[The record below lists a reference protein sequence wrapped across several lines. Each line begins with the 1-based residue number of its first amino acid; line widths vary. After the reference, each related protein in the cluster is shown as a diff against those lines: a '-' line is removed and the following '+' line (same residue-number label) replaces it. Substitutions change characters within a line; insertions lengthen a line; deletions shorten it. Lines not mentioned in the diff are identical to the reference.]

1 MTYQN
6 LILNRFGPNGL
17 VAYNTIDYQLCDTG
31 AYHIYDMKLPAHLYE
46 NQKIMKYLYQFRMG
60 FKFVFFLFKMLLLEY
75 LNNQFNTII
84 MMRKKKYSGIDDKT
98 LENMKR
104 YYKLENHD
112 ELLQFIKKNNILR
125 GDDEHDK
132 RR

>member
-1 MTYQN
+1 MNTY
-6 LILNRFGPNGL
+6 
-17 VAYNTIDYQLCDTG
+17 
-31 AYHIYDMKLPAHLYE
+31 
-46 NQKIMKYLYQFRMG
+46 
-60 FKFVFFLFKMLLLEY
+60 FLLKCLLLEY
-75 LNNQFNTII
+75 INSQFNTII
-84 MMRKKKYSGIDDKT
+84 MVNNKKYSSIDDKT

-125 GDDEHDK
+125 EDDEHDK

>member
-1 MTYQN
+1 M
-6 LILNRFGPNGL
+6 
-17 VAYNTIDYQLCDTG
+17 V
-31 AYHIYDMKLPAHLYE
+31 
-46 NQKIMKYLYQFRMG
+46 
-60 FKFVFFLFKMLLLEY
+60 
-75 LNNQFNTII
+75 NN
-84 MMRKKKYSGIDDKT
+84 KKYSSIDDKI

-125 GDDEHDK
+125 EDDEHDK

>member
-1 MTYQN
+1 LNTY
-6 LILNRFGPNGL
+6 
-17 VAYNTIDYQLCDTG
+17 
-31 AYHIYDMKLPAHLYE
+31 
-46 NQKIMKYLYQFRMG
+46 
-60 FKFVFFLFKMLLLEY
+60 FLLKCLLLEY
-75 LNNQFNTII
+75 INSQFNTII
-84 MMRKKKYSGIDDKT
+84 MVNNKKYSRIDDKA

-125 GDDEHDK
+125 EDDEHDK

>member
-1 MTYQN
+1 
-6 LILNRFGPNGL
+6 
-17 VAYNTIDYQLCDTG
+17 
-31 AYHIYDMKLPAHLYE
+31 
-46 NQKIMKYLYQFRMG
+46 
-60 FKFVFFLFKMLLLEY
+60 MLLLEY

-112 ELLQFIKKNNILR
+112 ESLQFIKKNNVLR

>member
-1 MTYQN
+1 
-6 LILNRFGPNGL
+6 
-17 VAYNTIDYQLCDTG
+17 
-31 AYHIYDMKLPAHLYE
+31 
-46 NQKIMKYLYQFRMG
+46 
-60 FKFVFFLFKMLLLEY
+60 
-75 LNNQFNTII
+75 

-112 ELLQFIKKNNILR
+112 ELLQFIKKNNVLR

>member
-1 MTYQN
+1 MY
-6 LILNRFGPNGL
+6 
-17 VAYNTIDYQLCDTG
+17 
-31 AYHIYDMKLPAHLYE
+31 
-46 NQKIMKYLYQFRMG
+46 
-60 FKFVFFLFKMLLLEY
+60 FLLKCLLLEY
-75 LNNQFNTII
+75 INSQFNTII
-84 MMRKKKYSGIDDKT
+84 MVNNKKYSSIDDKT

-125 GDDEHDK
+125 EDNEHDK

>member
-1 MTYQN
+1 M
-6 LILNRFGPNGL
+6 L
-17 VAYNTIDYQLCDTG
+17 
-31 AYHIYDMKLPAHLYE
+31 
-46 NQKIMKYLYQFRMG
+46 
-60 FKFVFFLFKMLLLEY
+60 LLLEY
-75 LNNQFNTII
+75 INSQFNTII
-84 MMRKKKYSGIDDKT
+84 MVNNKKYSSIDDKT

-125 GDDEHDK
+125 EDNEHDK

>member
-1 MTYQN
+1 M
-6 LILNRFGPNGL
+6 
-17 VAYNTIDYQLCDTG
+17 V
-31 AYHIYDMKLPAHLYE
+31 
-46 NQKIMKYLYQFRMG
+46 
-60 FKFVFFLFKMLLLEY
+60 
-75 LNNQFNTII
+75 NN
-84 MMRKKKYSGIDDKT
+84 KKYSSIDDKA

-125 GDDEHDK
+125 EDNEHDK

>member
-1 MTYQN
+1 
-6 LILNRFGPNGL
+6 
-17 VAYNTIDYQLCDTG
+17 
-31 AYHIYDMKLPAHLYE
+31 
-46 NQKIMKYLYQFRMG
+46 
-60 FKFVFFLFKMLLLEY
+60 MLLLEY

>member
-1 MTYQN
+1 M
-6 LILNRFGPNGL
+6 F
-17 VAYNTIDYQLCDTG
+17 
-31 AYHIYDMKLPAHLYE
+31 
-46 NQKIMKYLYQFRMG
+46 
-60 FKFVFFLFKMLLLEY
+60 LEY
-75 LNNQFNTII
+75 LNSQFDVIII
-84 MMRKKKYSGIDDKT
+84 MSNKKYSGIDDKT

-125 GDDEHDK
+125 KDDDEHDK

>member
-1 MTYQN
+1 
-6 LILNRFGPNGL
+6 
-17 VAYNTIDYQLCDTG
+17 
-31 AYHIYDMKLPAHLYE
+31 
-46 NQKIMKYLYQFRMG
+46 
-60 FKFVFFLFKMLLLEY
+60 MLLLEY

-104 YYKLENHD
+104 YYKLENPD

-125 GDDEHDK
+125 EDDEHDK

>member
-1 MTYQN
+1 LKPIKLYH
-6 LILNRFGPNGL
+6 
-17 VAYNTIDYQLCDTG
+17 NTIDYQLCDTG
-31 AYHIYDMKLPAHLYE
+31 AYHIYDMKLPVHLYE
-46 NQKIMKYLYQFRMG
+46 NQKIKKYLYQLEW
-60 FKFVFFLFKMLLLEY
+60 VLNSYFLFKMLLLEY

-112 ELLQFIKKNNILR
+112 ELLQFIKKNNVLR